1 MTDEQKRTV
10 RIVAFRSEHTIVTVR
25 AKAARYKIFR
35 VFFGRDRSLFVTFP
49 YFKHSTGILAAA
61 TIPGNG
67 QNTSQVDLKIGGKIA
82 SHLVKYSHHPDGRA
96 HFSQTGKVRTEIL
109 RQSIKLDT
117 QRGHIFSVIIRGLS
131 GFDQAD
137 QVSDVAATPKRT
149 ELTFDL
155 GELPG
160 SAIKFVAR
168 WYDISNLPLPLTEE
182 KEPNVG
188 PALVLQD
195 ADGKQQNGV
204 LVASP
209 YEDARHVLVIACEL
223 MPWQDQESEM
233 MLFYGGFD
241 AHEVMF
247 DTALNAGFLTFLY
260 PASEAE
266 ELKKI
271 LGSIDK

>member
-1 MTDEQKRTV
+1 MTDAQKQTV
-10 RIVAFRSEHTIVTVR
+10 KIVAFRSEHTIVTVR
-25 AKAARYKIFR
+25 AGAARHKIFQ

-49 YFKHSTGILAAA
+49 YFKHGTGILAAA

-67 QNTSQVDLKIGGKIA
+67 QNTSQVDLKVGGKIA

-109 RQSIKLDT
+109 RQSIRLDT

-137 QVSDVAATPKRT
+137 QESDVATTPKRT

-155 GELPG
+155 REFSC
-160 SAIKFVAR
+160 SAIKFVVR
-168 WYDISNLPLPLTEE
+168 WYDIAALPLTGGEQ
-182 KEPNVG
+182 PDVG
-188 PALVLQD
+188 PALTLQA

-209 YEDARHVLVIACEL
+209 YEDARHVLVIAWL
-223 MPWQDQESEM
+223 
-233 MLFYGGFD
+233 
-241 AHEVMF
+241 
-247 DTALNAGFLTFLY
+247 
-260 PASEAE
+260 
-266 ELKKI
+266 
-271 LGSIDK
+271 